1 MKRIKFISVAF
12 VAMFMLSAST
22 AWAQYVK
29 VTNGGKVSWV
39 AIKGTV
45 DGEKFKVGNWQVAID
60 ASTEGAL
67 DLNEVWS
74 ESGGTGTHYQ
84 VTEIRPLSF
93 QNCSGL
99 TSVKIPNSVMSIGMS
114 AFQDCSGLTS
124 VKIPNSV
131 TSIGSFAFH
140 GCSGMT
146 SINIPNRVTS
156 IEQFTFT
163 NCKKISSITIPNSV
177 TSIGPY
183 AFAWC
188 TSLTSL
194 TLSSNVESIMDN
206 AFRGDSSLISLTIP
220 SKVSVIGPYAF
231 QECYGLTSMVVET
244 GNKKYDSR
252 ENCNAIIE
260 TATNTLMA
268 GCQNTVIPNSVTS
281 IGENAFYFC
290 LTLTSIVIPSSV
302 KSIGKKAFFD
312 CRNLSTINSYIKNVF
327 ETGEEAFKY
336 SQNATLYVPKGTV
349 SAYRAK
355 ADWNRITNIV
365 ARTSSYDVNNDGSV
379 DISDVV
385 TLVNAILSSS
395 PMLESN
401 DVNGDGQVDISDVV
415 ALVNIILG
423 Q

>member
-1 MKRIKFISVAF
+1 MKRINFYLF
-12 VAMFMLSAST
+12 VTMAMFTLSVNS
-22 AWAQYVK
+22 AWAQYVR

-39 AIKGTV
+39 SIKGTV
-45 DGEKFKVGNWQVAID
+45 EGEKLVVGNWQVAID
-60 ASTEGAL
+60 TSTEGAL
-67 DLNEVWS
+67 DLSQVWS

-84 VTEIRPLSF
+84 VT
-93 QNCSGL
+93 G
-99 TSVKIPNSVMSIGMS
+99 IGPT
-114 AFQDCSGLTS
+114 AFDGCSGLTS

-131 TSIGSFAFH
+131 TSIGMLAFH
-140 GCSGMT
+140 ECSGLT
-146 SINIPNRVTS
+146 SITIPNKMTS

-163 NCKKISSITIPNSV
+163 NCRSLSSITIPNSV

-220 SKVSVIGPYAF
+220 SKVSFIGPYAF

-244 GNKKYDSR
+244 GNKNYDSR

-260 TATNTLMA
+260 TATNTLIA

-302 KSIGKKAFFD
+302 KSIGKRAFLD

-336 SQNATLYVPKGTV
+336 SQNATLYVPKGTAR
-349 SAYRAK
+349 AYRET
-355 ADWNRITNIV
+355 ADWNRFTNIV
-365 ARTSSYDVNNDGSV
+365 ERTNSYDVNSDGV
-379 DISDVV
+379 VNITDVV

-395 PMLESN
+395 TMLESN
-401 DVNGDGQVDISDVV
+401 DVNGDGQVNINDVV
-415 ALVNIILG
+415 RLVNVILG

>member
-1 MKRIKFISVAF
+1 MKRMNFIRLAF
-12 VAMFMLSAST
+12 VAMLMLSAST

-60 ASTEGAL
+60 ASTKGAL
-67 DLNEVWS
+67 DLSQVWS

-84 VTEIRPLSF
+84 VTEIGSL
-93 QNCSGL
+93 
-99 TSVKIPNSVMSIGMS
+99 
-114 AFQDCSGLTS
+114 AFDGCSGLTS

-131 TSIGSFAFH
+131 TSIGMLAFNE
-140 GCSGMT
+140 CSGLT
-146 SINIPNRVTS
+146 SINIPNKMTS

-163 NCKKISSITIPNSV
+163 NCRSLSSITIPNSV

-281 IGENAFYFC
+281 IGENAFYYC

-302 KSIGKKAFFD
+302 KSIGKRAFMD
-312 CRNLSTINSYIKNVF
+312 CCNLTTINSYIKNVF

-365 ARTSSYDVNNDGSV
+365 ARTSSYDVNSDGSV

-415 ALVNIILG
+415 ALVNIILE

>member
-1 MKRIKFISVAF
+1 MKRINFYLF
-12 VAMFMLSAST
+12 VTMAMLMLSVSSAR
-22 AWAQYVK
+22 AQYVR

-39 AIKGTV
+39 EIKGTV
-45 DGEKFKVGNWQVAID
+45 KGETFVVDGNWQVAID
-60 ASTEGAL
+60 TSTEGAL

-74 ESGGTGTHYQ
+74 ASGGKGTHYQ
-84 VTEIRPLSF
+84 VT
-93 QNCSGL
+93 G
-99 TSVKIPNSVMSIGMS
+99 IGPT
-114 AFQDCSGLTS
+114 AFDGCSGLTS

-131 TSIGSFAFH
+131 TSIGMLAFH
-140 GCSGMT
+140 ECSGLT
-146 SINIPNRVTS
+146 SITIPNKMTS

-163 NCKKISSITIPNSV
+163 NCRSLSSITIPNSV

-220 SKVSVIGPYAF
+220 SKVSFIGPYAF

-244 GNKKYDSR
+244 GNKNYDSR

-260 TATNTLMA
+260 TATNTLLA

-302 KSIGKKAFFD
+302 KSIGKRAFLD

-336 SQNATLYVPKGTV
+336 SQNATLYVPKGTAR
-349 SAYRAK
+349 AYRET
-355 ADWNRITNIV
+355 ADWNRFTNIV
-365 ARTSSYDVNNDGSV
+365 ERTNSYDVNSDGV
-379 DISDVV
+379 VNITDVV

-395 PMLESN
+395 TMLESN
-401 DVNGDGQVDISDVV
+401 DVNGDGQVNISDVV
-415 ALVNIILG
+415 KLVNVILG

>member
-1 MKRIKFISVAF
+1 MKRISFYLF
-12 VAMFMLSAST
+12 VTMAMLMLSVSS

-39 AIKGTV
+39 EIKGTV
-45 DGEKFKVGNWQVAID
+45 EGETFVVGNWLVAID
-60 ASTEGAL
+60 VSTEGAL
-67 DLNEVWS
+67 DLSQVWS
-74 ESGGTGTHYQ
+74 ESGGKGTHYE
-84 VTEIRPLSF
+84 VTEIKPF
-93 QNCSGL
+93 AFDGCSGL
-99 TSVKIPNSVMSIGMS
+99 TSIKIPNRG
-114 AFQDCSGLTS
+114 
-124 VKIPNSV
+124 

-140 GCSGMT
+140 ECSGLT
-146 SINIPNRVTS
+146 SITIPNQVTS

-163 NCKKISSITIPNSV
+163 NCRSLSSITIPNSV

-220 SKVSVIGPYAF
+220 SKVSFIGPYAF

-244 GNKKYDSR
+244 GNKNYDSR

-260 TATNTLMA
+260 TATNTLIA
-268 GCQNTVIPNSVTS
+268 GCQNTVIPNSVTG
-281 IGENAFYFC
+281 IGENAFYYC

-302 KSIGKKAFFD
+302 KSIGKWAFLD
-312 CRNLSTINSYIKNVF
+312 CRNLSTINSFVKNVF

-336 SQNATLYVPKGTV
+336 CKNATLYVPKGKV
-349 SAYRAK
+349 SAYREK
-355 ADWNRITNIV
+355 ADWNRFTNIV
-365 ARTSSYDVNNDGSV
+365 ERNDSDVNSDGV
-379 DISDVV
+379 VNISDVV

-395 PMLESN
+395 PILESN
-401 DVNGDGQVDISDVV
+401 DVNGDGHVNISDVV
-415 ALVNIILG
+415 KLVNVILG

>member
-1 MKRIKFISVAF
+1 MKRVHLLLGSL

-39 AIKGTV
+39 AIKGNV
-45 DGEKFKVGNWQVAID
+45 DGETFKVGNWQVAID
-60 ASTEGAL
+60 TSTEGAL
-67 DLNEVWS
+67 DLSQVWS

-84 VTEIRPLSF
+84 VTEI
-93 QNCSGL
+93 G
-99 TSVKIPNSVMSIGMS
+99 
-114 AFQDCSGLTS
+114 AFAFDYCCGLTS

-131 TSIGSFAFH
+131 TSIGMFAFDY
-140 GCSGMT
+140 CSGLTSINIPNSVTSIDMFAFRECRGMT
-146 SINIPNRVTS
+146 SINISNSMTS
-156 IEQFTFT
+156 IEQYTFA

-188 TSLTSL
+188 DNLTSL
-194 TLSSNVESIMDN
+194 TLSSNVENIMEG
-206 AFRGDSSLISLTIP
+206 AFRGDNSLTSLTIP
-220 SKVSVIGPYAF
+220 NKVSLIGPYAF
-231 QECYGLTSMVVET
+231 QECRGLTSMVVET
-244 GNKKYDSR
+244 GNKNYDSR

-281 IGENAFYFC
+281 IGENAFYYC

-302 KSIGKKAFFD
+302 KSIGKRAFMD
-312 CRNLSTINSYIKNVF
+312 CFNLTTINSYIKNVF
-327 ETGEEAFKY
+327 ETGEEAFNHC
-336 SQNATLYVPKGTV
+336 QDATLYVPKGTV
-349 SAYRAK
+349 SAYRSK
-355 ADWNRITNIV
+355 ADWNSITNIV
-365 ARTSSYDVNNDGSV
+365 ERSNSYDVNNDGSV

-401 DVNGDGQVDISDVV
+401 DVNGDGLVDISDVV
-415 ALVNIILG
+415 KLVNLILG

>member
-1 MKRIKFISVAF
+1 MKRISFYLF
-12 VAMFMLSAST
+12 VTMAMFTLSVNS

-45 DGEKFKVGNWQVAID
+45 EDETFVVGNWQVAID
-60 ASTEGAL
+60 TSTEGAL
-67 DLNEVWS
+67 DLSQVWS
-74 ESGGTGTHYQ
+74 ESGGKGTHYQ
-84 VTEIRPLSF
+84 VTGIGPTAF
-93 QNCSGL
+93 DGCSGL
-99 TSVKIPNSVMSIGMS
+99 TSITIPNKM
-114 AFQDCSGLTS
+114 
-124 VKIPNSV
+124 
-131 TSIGSFAFH
+131 
-140 GCSGMT
+140 
-146 SINIPNRVTS
+146 TS

-163 NCKKISSITIPNSV
+163 NCRSLSSITIPNSV

-220 SKVSVIGPYAF
+220 SKVSFIGPYAF

-244 GNKKYDSR
+244 GNKNYDSR

-260 TATNTLMA
+260 TATNTLLA

-302 KSIGKKAFFD
+302 KSIGKRAFLD

-336 SQNATLYVPKGTV
+336 SQNATLYVPKGTAR
-349 SAYRAK
+349 AYRET
-355 ADWNRITNIV
+355 ADWNRFTNIV
-365 ARTSSYDVNNDGSV
+365 ERTNSYDVNNDGV
-379 DISDVV
+379 VNITDVV

-395 PMLESN
+395 TMLESN
-401 DVNGDGQVDISDVV
+401 DVNGDGQVNINDVV
-415 ALVNIILG
+415 KLVNVILG

>member
-1 MKRIKFISVAF
+1 MKRINFYLF
-12 VAMFMLSAST
+12 VTIAMLMLSVSS
-22 AWAQYVK
+22 AWAQYVR

-45 DGEKFKVGNWQVAID
+45 EGETFVVGNWQVAID
-60 ASTEGAL
+60 TSTEGAL
-67 DLNEVWS
+67 DLSQVWS

-84 VTEIRPLSF
+84 VT
-93 QNCSGL
+93 G
-99 TSVKIPNSVMSIGMS
+99 IGPT
-114 AFQDCSGLTS
+114 AFDGCSGLTS

-131 TSIGSFAFH
+131 TSIGMLAFH
-140 GCSGMT
+140 ECSGLT
-146 SINIPNRVTS
+146 SITIPNKMTS

-163 NCKKISSITIPNSV
+163 NCRSLSSITIPNSV

-194 TLSSNVESIMDN
+194 TLSSNVERIMDN

-220 SKVSVIGPYAF
+220 SKVSFIGPYAF

-244 GNKKYDSR
+244 GNKNYDSR

-260 TATNTLMA
+260 TATNTLLA

-302 KSIGKKAFFD
+302 KSIGKWAFLD
-312 CRNLSTINSYIKNVF
+312 CRNLSTINSFVKNVF

-336 SQNATLYVPKGTV
+336 SQNATLYVPKGTAR
-349 SAYRAK
+349 AYRET
-355 ADWNRITNIV
+355 ADWNRFTNIV
-365 ARTSSYDVNNDGSV
+365 ERTNSYDVNNDGV
-379 DISDVV
+379 VNITDVV

-395 PMLESN
+395 TMLESN
-401 DVNGDGQVDISDVV
+401 DVNGDGQVNINDVV
-415 ALVNIILG
+415 RLVNVILG

>member
-1 MKRIKFISVAF
+1 MKRINFYLF
-12 VAMFMLSAST
+12 VTMAMFTLSVNS
-22 AWAQYVK
+22 AWAQYVR

-39 AIKGTV
+39 EIKGTV
-45 DGEKFKVGNWQVAID
+45 EGETFVVDGNWQVAID
-60 ASTEGAL
+60 TSTEGAL

-74 ESGGTGTHYQ
+74 ASGGKGTHYQ
-84 VTEIRPLSF
+84 VTEIGP
-93 QNCSGL
+93 
-99 TSVKIPNSVMSIGMS
+99 T
-114 AFQDCSGLTS
+114 AFDGCSGLTS

-131 TSIGSFAFH
+131 TSIGMLAFH
-140 GCSGMT
+140 ECSGLT
-146 SINIPNRVTS
+146 SITIPNKMTS

-163 NCKKISSITIPNSV
+163 NCRSLSSITIPNSV

-220 SKVSVIGPYAF
+220 SKVSFIGPYAF

-244 GNKKYDSR
+244 GNKNYDSR

-260 TATNTLMA
+260 TATNTLIA
-268 GCQNTVIPNSVTS
+268 GCQNTVIPNSVTG
-281 IGENAFYFC
+281 IGENAFYYC

-302 KSIGKKAFFD
+302 KSIGKRAFLD

-336 SQNATLYVPKGTV
+336 SQNATLYVPKGTAR
-349 SAYRAK
+349 AYRET
-355 ADWNRITNIV
+355 ADWNRFTNIV
-365 ARTSSYDVNNDGSV
+365 ERTNSYDVNNDGV
-379 DISDVV
+379 VNITDVV

-395 PMLESN
+395 TMLEAN
-401 DVNGDGQVDISDVV
+401 DVNGDGQVNINDVV
-415 ALVNIILG
+415 KLVNVILG

>member
-1 MKRIKFISVAF
+1 MKRISFYLF
-12 VAMFMLSAST
+12 VTMAMLMLSVNS
-22 AWAQYVK
+22 AWAQYVR

-39 AIKGTV
+39 SIKGTV
-45 DGEKFKVGNWQVAID
+45 EGEKLVVGNWQVAID
-60 ASTEGAL
+60 TSTEGAL
-67 DLNEVWS
+67 DLSQVWS
-74 ESGGTGTHYQ
+74 ESGGKGTHYE
-84 VTEIRPLSF
+84 VTEIKPF
-93 QNCSGL
+93 AFDGCSGL
-99 TSVKIPNSVMSIGMS
+99 TSVKIPN
-114 AFQDCSGLTS
+114 
-124 VKIPNSV
+124 NV

-140 GCSGMT
+140 ECSGMT
-146 SINIPNRVTS
+146 SINIPNQVTS

-163 NCKKISSITIPNSV
+163 NCRSLSSITIPNSV

-194 TLSSNVESIMDN
+194 TLSNNVESIMDN

-244 GNKKYDSR
+244 GNKNYDSR

-260 TATNTLMA
+260 TATNTLLA

-302 KSIGKKAFFD
+302 KSIGKRAFLD

-336 SQNATLYVPKGTV
+336 CPNATLYVPKGTAR
-349 SAYRAK
+349 AYRET
-355 ADWNRITNIV
+355 ADWNRFTNIV
-365 ARTSSYDVNNDGSV
+365 ERTNSYDVNNDGV
-379 DISDVV
+379 VNITDVV

-401 DVNGDGQVDISDVV
+401 DVNGDGQVNINDVV
-415 ALVNIILG
+415 RLVNVILG

>member
-1 MKRIKFISVAF
+1 MKRISFYLF
-12 VAMFMLSAST
+12 VTMAMLMLSVSSAR
-22 AWAQYVK
+22 AQYVR

-39 AIKGTV
+39 EIKGTV
-45 DGEKFKVGNWQVAID
+45 KGETFVVDGNWQVAID
-60 ASTEGAL
+60 TSTEGAL
-67 DLNEVWS
+67 DLSQVWS
-74 ESGGTGTHYQ
+74 ESGGKGTHYQ
-84 VTEIRPLSF
+84 VT
-93 QNCSGL
+93 G
-99 TSVKIPNSVMSIGMS
+99 IGPT
-114 AFQDCSGLTS
+114 AFDGCSGLTS

-131 TSIGSFAFH
+131 TSIGMLAFH
-140 GCSGMT
+140 ECSGLT
-146 SINIPNRVTS
+146 SITIPNKMTS

-163 NCKKISSITIPNSV
+163 NCRSLSSITIPNSV

-220 SKVSVIGPYAF
+220 SKVSFIGPYAF

-244 GNKKYDSR
+244 GNKNYDSR

-260 TATNTLMA
+260 TATNTLLA

-302 KSIGKKAFFD
+302 KSIGKRAFLD

-336 SQNATLYVPKGTV
+336 SQNATLYVPKGTAR
-349 SAYRAK
+349 AYRET
-355 ADWNRITNIV
+355 ADWNRFTNIV
-365 ARTSSYDVNNDGSV
+365 ERTNSYDVNSDGV
-379 DISDVV
+379 VNITDVV

-395 PMLESN
+395 TMLESN
-401 DVNGDGQVDISDVV
+401 DVNGDGQVNINDVV
-415 ALVNIILG
+415 KLVNVILG

>member
-1 MKRIKFISVAF
+1 MKRISFYLF
-12 VAMFMLSAST
+12 VTMAMLMLSVSS
-22 AWAQYVK
+22 AWAQYVR

-39 AIKGTV
+39 EIKGTV
-45 DGEKFKVGNWQVAID
+45 EGEKFVVDGNWQVAID
-60 ASTEGAL
+60 TSTEGAL
-67 DLNEVWS
+67 DLSQVWS

-84 VTEIRPLSF
+84 VT
-93 QNCSGL
+93 G
-99 TSVKIPNSVMSIGMS
+99 IGPT
-114 AFQDCSGLTS
+114 AFDGCSGLTS

-131 TSIGSFAFH
+131 TSIGMLAFH
-140 GCSGMT
+140 ECSGLT
-146 SINIPNRVTS
+146 SITIPNKMTS

-163 NCKKISSITIPNSV
+163 NCRSLSSITIPNSV

-220 SKVSVIGPYAF
+220 SKVSFIGPYAF

-244 GNKKYDSR
+244 GNKNYDSR

-260 TATNTLMA
+260 TATNTLLA

-302 KSIGKKAFFD
+302 KSIGKRAFLD

-336 SQNATLYVPKGTV
+336 SQNATLYVPKGTAR
-349 SAYRAK
+349 AYRET
-355 ADWNRITNIV
+355 ADWNRFTNIV
-365 ARTSSYDVNNDGSV
+365 ERTNSYDVNNDGV
-379 DISDVV
+379 VNITDVV

-401 DVNGDGQVDISDVV
+401 DVNDDGQVDISDVV
-415 ALVNIILG
+415 KLVNAILG

>member
-1 MKRIKFISVAF
+1 MKRMYFIRLAF
-12 VAMFMLSAST
+12 AAMFMLSAST
-22 AWAQYVK
+22 AWAQYVR

-39 AIKGTV
+39 AIKGNV
-45 DGEKFKVGNWQVAID
+45 DDTKFVVGNWLVAID
-60 ASTEGAL
+60 VSTEGAL
-67 DLNEVWS
+67 DLSQVWS
-74 ESGGTGTHYQ
+74 ESGGKGTHYE
-84 VTEIRPLSF
+84 VTEIKPF
-93 QNCSGL
+93 
-99 TSVKIPNSVMSIGMS
+99 
-114 AFQDCSGLTS
+114 AFDGCSGLTS

-131 TSIGSFAFH
+131 TSIGMFAFH
-140 GCSGMT
+140 ECSGLT
-146 SINIPNRVTS
+146 SITIPNKMTS

-163 NCKKISSITIPNSV
+163 NCRSLSSITIPNSV

-194 TLSSNVESIMDN
+194 TLSSNVKSIMDN

-220 SKVSVIGPYAF
+220 SKVSFIGPYAF

-244 GNKKYDSR
+244 GNKNYDSR

-260 TATNTLMA
+260 TATNTLLA

-302 KSIGKKAFFD
+302 KSIGKRAFLD

-336 SQNATLYVPKGTV
+336 SQNATLYVPKGKV
-349 SAYRAK
+349 SAYQAT
-355 ADWNRITNIV
+355 ADWNRFTNIV
-365 ARTSSYDVNNDGSV
+365 ERTNSYDVNSDGV
-379 DISDVV
+379 VNITDVV

-395 PMLESN
+395 TMLESN
-401 DVNGDGQVDISDVV
+401 DVNGDGQVNINDVV
-415 ALVNIILG
+415 RLVNVILG

>member
-1 MKRIKFISVAF
+1 MKRINFYLF
-12 VAMFMLSAST
+12 VTMAMLMLSVSS

-45 DGEKFKVGNWQVAID
+45 EGETFVVGNWQVAID
-60 ASTEGAL
+60 TSTEGAL
-67 DLNEVWS
+67 DLSQVWS
-74 ESGGTGTHYQ
+74 ASGGKGTHYQ
-84 VTEIRPLSF
+84 VT
-93 QNCSGL
+93 G
-99 TSVKIPNSVMSIGMS
+99 IGPT
-114 AFQDCSGLTS
+114 AFDGCSGLTS

-131 TSIGSFAFH
+131 TSIGMLAFH
-140 GCSGMT
+140 ECSGLT
-146 SINIPNRVTS
+146 SITIPNKMTS

-163 NCKKISSITIPNSV
+163 NCRSLSSITIPNSV

-220 SKVSVIGPYAF
+220 SKVSFIGPYAF

-244 GNKKYDSR
+244 GNKNYDSR

-260 TATNTLMA
+260 TATNTLLA

-302 KSIGKKAFFD
+302 KSIGKRAFLD

-336 SQNATLYVPKGTV
+336 SQNATLYVPKGTAR
-349 SAYRAK
+349 AYRET
-355 ADWNRITNIV
+355 ADWNRFTNIV
-365 ARTSSYDVNNDGSV
+365 ERTNSYDVNNDGV
-379 DISDVV
+379 VNITDVV

-401 DVNGDGQVDISDVV
+401 DVNGDGQVNISDVV
-415 ALVNIILG
+415 KLVNVILG

>member
-1 MKRIKFISVAF
+1 MKRINFYLF
-12 VAMFMLSAST
+12 VTMAMLMLSVSS
-22 AWAQYVK
+22 AWAQYVR

-45 DGEKFKVGNWQVAID
+45 EGETFVVDGNWQVAID
-60 ASTEGAL
+60 NSTVGAL

-74 ESGGTGTHYQ
+74 ASGGKGTHYQ
-84 VTEIRPLSF
+84 VTEIGPF
-93 QNCSGL
+93 
-99 TSVKIPNSVMSIGMS
+99 
-114 AFQDCSGLTS
+114 AFYNCSGLTS

-131 TSIGSFAFH
+131 TSIGMFAFH
-140 GCSGMT
+140 ECSGMT
-146 SINIPNRVTS
+146 SINIPNQVTS

-163 NCKKISSITIPNSV
+163 NCRSLSSITIPNSV
-177 TSIGPY
+177 TSIGPD

-194 TLSSNVESIMDN
+194 ILSSNVESIMDN

-244 GNKKYDSR
+244 GNKNYDSR

-260 TATNTLMA
+260 TETNTLLA

-281 IGENAFYFC
+281 IGENAFNYC
-290 LTLTSIVIPSSV
+290 LPLTSIVIPSSV
-302 KSIGKKAFFD
+302 KSIGKRAFLD
-312 CRNLSTINSYIKNVF
+312 CRNLITINSYIKNVF

-336 SQNATLYVPKGTV
+336 SQNATLYVPKGTAR
-349 SAYRAK
+349 AYRET
-355 ADWNRITNIV
+355 ADWNRFTNIV
-365 ARTSSYDVNNDGSV
+365 ERTNSYDVNNDGV
-379 DISDVV
+379 VNITDVV

-395 PMLESN
+395 TMLESN
-401 DVNGDGQVDISDVV
+401 DVNGDGQVNINDVV
-415 ALVNIILG
+415 KLVNVILG

>member
-1 MKRIKFISVAF
+1 MKRISFYLF
-12 VAMFMLSAST
+12 VTMAMLMLSVNS
-22 AWAQYVK
+22 AWAQYVR

-39 AIKGTV
+39 SIKGTV
-45 DGEKFKVGNWQVAID
+45 EGEKLVVGNWQVAID
-60 ASTEGAL
+60 TSTEGAL
-67 DLNEVWS
+67 DLSQVWS
-74 ESGGTGTHYQ
+74 ESGGKGTHYE
-84 VTEIRPLSF
+84 VTEIKPF
-93 QNCSGL
+93 AFDGCSGL
-99 TSVKIPNSVMSIGMS
+99 TSVKIPN
-114 AFQDCSGLTS
+114 
-124 VKIPNSV
+124 NV

-140 GCSGMT
+140 ECSGMT
-146 SINIPNRVTS
+146 SINIPNQVTS

-163 NCKKISSITIPNSV
+163 NCRSLSSITIPNSV

-194 TLSSNVESIMDN
+194 TLSNNVESIMDN

-220 SKVSVIGPYAF
+220 SKVSFIGPYAF

-244 GNKKYDSR
+244 GNKNYDSR

-260 TATNTLMA
+260 TATNTLLA

-302 KSIGKKAFFD
+302 KSIGKRAFLD

-336 SQNATLYVPKGTV
+336 SQNATLYVPKGTAR
-349 SAYRAK
+349 AYRET
-355 ADWNRITNIV
+355 ADWNRFTNIV
-365 ARTSSYDVNNDGSV
+365 ERTNSYDVNNDGV
-379 DISDVV
+379 VNITDVV

-395 PMLESN
+395 TMLESN
-401 DVNGDGQVDISDVV
+401 DVNGDGQVNISDVV
-415 ALVNIILG
+415 KLVNVILG

>member
-1 MKRIKFISVAF
+1 MKRISFYLF
-12 VAMFMLSAST
+12 VTMAMLMLSVSS

-39 AIKGTV
+39 EIKGTV
-45 DGEKFKVGNWQVAID
+45 EGETFVVGNWLVAID
-60 ASTEGAL
+60 VSTEGAL
-67 DLNEVWS
+67 DLSQVWS
-74 ESGGTGTHYQ
+74 ESGGKGTHYE
-84 VTEIRPLSF
+84 VTEIKPF
-93 QNCSGL
+93 AFDGCSGL
-99 TSVKIPNSVMSIGMS
+99 TSI
-114 AFQDCSGLTS
+114 
-124 VKIPNSV
+124 KIPNSV

-140 GCSGMT
+140 ECSGLT
-146 SINIPNRVTS
+146 SITIPNQVTS

-163 NCKKISSITIPNSV
+163 NCRSLSSITIPNSV

-244 GNKKYDSR
+244 GNKNYDSR

-260 TATNTLMA
+260 TATNTLIA
-268 GCQNTVIPNSVTS
+268 GCQNTVIPNSVTG
-281 IGENAFYFC
+281 IGENAFYYC

-302 KSIGKKAFFD
+302 KSIGKWAFLD
-312 CRNLSTINSYIKNVF
+312 CRNLSTINSFVKNVF

-336 SQNATLYVPKGTV
+336 CKNATLYVPKGKV
-349 SAYRAK
+349 SAYREK
-355 ADWNRITNIV
+355 ADWNRFTNIV
-365 ARTSSYDVNNDGSV
+365 ERNDSDVNSDGV
-379 DISDVV
+379 VNISDVV

-395 PMLESN
+395 PILESN
-401 DVNGDGQVDISDVV
+401 DVNGDGHVNISDVV
-415 ALVNIILG
+415 KLVNVILG

>member
-1 MKRIKFISVAF
+1 MKRISFYLF
-12 VAMFMLSAST
+12 VTMAMLMLSVSS
-22 AWAQYVK
+22 AWAQYVR

-39 AIKGTV
+39 AIKGNV
-45 DGEKFKVGNWQVAID
+45 EGETFVVGNWQVAID
-60 ASTEGAL
+60 TSTEGAL
-67 DLNEVWS
+67 DLSQVWS

-84 VTEIRPLSF
+84 VTGIGPTAF
-93 QNCSGL
+93 DGCSGL
-99 TSVKIPNSVMSIGMS
+99 TSITIPNKM
-114 AFQDCSGLTS
+114 
-124 VKIPNSV
+124 
-131 TSIGSFAFH
+131 
-140 GCSGMT
+140 
-146 SINIPNRVTS
+146 TS

-163 NCKKISSITIPNSV
+163 NCRSLSSITIPNSV

-220 SKVSVIGPYAF
+220 SKVSFIGPYAF

-244 GNKKYDSR
+244 GNKNYDSR

-260 TATNTLMA
+260 TATNTLLA

-302 KSIGKKAFFD
+302 KSIGKRAFLD

-336 SQNATLYVPKGTV
+336 SQNATLYVPKGTAR
-349 SAYRAK
+349 AYRET
-355 ADWNRITNIV
+355 ADWNRFTNIV
-365 ARTSSYDVNNDGSV
+365 ERTNSYDVNNDGV
-379 DISDVV
+379 VNITDVV

-395 PMLESN
+395 TMLESN
-401 DVNGDGQVDISDVV
+401 DVNGDRQVNINDVV
-415 ALVNIILG
+415 KLVNVILG